1 LIVSLRYSGDVLL
14 STPLALSI
22 KTQMPEAVVD
32 YLVFEGTQAV
42 LCNNPYVRNVLTI
55 PQESKNICF
64 FMSLF
69 KRYDYAIGTNPSD
82 RTNIYCAGA
91 GRTSI
96 GFSYFF
102 PHKDWWKK
110 IILSQCRFYDDQM
123 HIVPLV
129 LLQLE
134 TLDIPPRPRVVMG
147 YDEADDN
154 FVKEHLGDKD
164 YILLHPHSRKD
175 YKYWPAPAWETL
187 AAFIQ
192 EKLGLKPVFTVSPN
206 PLDQTVLEEIKIS
219 SRSEIFTLHQPY
231 SMCQLA
237 AAIKAS
243 KGFVGVDT
251 VVTHM
256 AAALDMPTVA
266 LFGPSLVR
274 HWGPWSNGSFE
285 KTPYHDQGGT
295 QHFGKVTVVKKNWPC
310 VPCNKEVCEMSHG
323 GHIECMAA
331 ITPEEVFTE
340 LRCVLGENM
349 VA

>member
-1 LIVSLRYSGDVLL
+1 MIVSLRYSGDVLL

-274 HWGPWSNGSFE
+274 HWGRGRMVPLKNRPIMTRAVCSILEGSR
-285 KTPYHDQGGT
+285 
-295 QHFGKVTVVKKNWPC
+295 
-310 VPCNKEVCEMSHG
+310 S
-323 GHIECMAA
+323 
-331 ITPEEVFTE
+331 
-340 LRCVLGENM
+340 
-349 VA
+349 

>member
-1 LIVSLRYSGDVLL
+1 MIVSLRYSGDVLL

-274 HWGPWSNGSFE
+274 HWGRGRMVLLKNRPIMTRAVCSILEGSR
-285 KTPYHDQGGT
+285 
-295 QHFGKVTVVKKNWPC
+295 
-310 VPCNKEVCEMSHG
+310 S
-323 GHIECMAA
+323 
-331 ITPEEVFTE
+331 
-340 LRCVLGENM
+340 
-349 VA
+349 